1 MDLKQVRYF
10 VAACEEGSISAAAQR
25 LHCTPSGVS
34 QQMSAL
40 ENRLGTILLERTR
53 RGVVPTPAGKR
64 FYESCLGILRAVSGA
79 KIDLEDFDAAITGSI
94 SAGFAPGLVRCIL
107 PQALARFTREFPK
120 VDISIGSG
128 TADDLIDG
136 TSSGALDFY
145 VGQLAQS
152 QLGLTDRPMG
162 RYPVALISGARRG
175 FHRMKPLRLNEV
187 GPLKLTLPS
196 ATNSLRPKI
205 LDAIRHDDIDV
216 ERTVSI
222 ASLGAGLEFLSQTD
236 WSTILPFWVGLNQMN
251 NELLTVN
258 PIADPQL
265 HLELDFVH
273 PSRQPLNKPS
283 QTLYS
288 YFLQEL
294 ESSLAEWRR
303 ITDSDVSNS

>member
-1 MDLKQVRYF
+1 MDLRQVRYY
-10 VAACEEGSISAAAQR
+10 VAACEEGSLSAAAQR
-25 LHCTPSGVS
+25 LHCTASGVS

-40 ENRLGTILLERTR
+40 EKRLGTTLLERTR

-64 FYESCLGILRAVSGA
+64 FYESCLDILRAVSDA
-79 KIDLEDFDAAITGSI
+79 RIDLEDFDAAVTGSI
-94 SAGFAPGLVRCIL
+94 SAGFAPGLAKCIL

-145 VGQLAQS
+145 VGQLAETR
-152 QLGLTDRPMG
+152 LGLTDTPMG

-175 FHRMKPLRLNEV
+175 FHRMKPLRLDEV

-205 LDAIRHDDIDV
+205 LDSIRHGDIDV
-216 ERTVSI
+216 DRTISI
-222 ASLGAGLEFLSQTD
+222 ASLAAGLEFLSQTD
-236 WSTILPFWVGLNQMN
+236 WSTILPYWIGLHELG

-258 PIADPQL
+258 PIVEPQL

-273 PSRQPLNKPS
+273 PSRLPLNKPS
-283 QTLYS
+283 KTLYS

-294 ESSLAEWRR
+294 ERSLNEWQR
-303 ITDSDVSNS
+303 ITAAT